1 MRILHTADWHLGRM
15 LGGMDLLELQEYA
28 LEQLVGIARDQ
39 RPDAIV
45 IAGDVYDRSVPPEH
59 AIALLDQ
66 TLMRLR
72 EVAPVLAI
80 AGNHDSGERLQFGAG
95 LLRQA
100 GVFVAGTSYDGA
112 LRVDLEDRFGK
123 VAFHLM
129 PYSLPS
135 DVRHALELPDLRT
148 HHEAIAARVEN
159 CDMHGTGRH
168 VLVAHLFAA
177 GGQATEDSERDISV
191 GGSSAVESHLFDR
204 FCYTALGHLHR
215 PHEIGTERVQY
226 SGSLCRYSFA
236 EQSHRKCCVMLE
248 LDGEGKVTFERLE
261 LPQKLGMRTLQ
272 GAAEDLIQLANQDR
286 RRNQDLIRIE
296 LKDLTVPFGTRE
308 RLKELY
314 PFLLEMDL
322 QRTLQPTDWTGG
334 SAPTEQSPRVPP
346 SRNVEQFLKERF
358 KDRDLSE
365 HLRLAAKWME
375 IAQQQEGNP
384 R

>member
-15 LGGMDLLELQEYA
+15 LGGMDLLELQEFA
-28 LEQLVGIARDQ
+28 LEQLIGIARDQ

-45 IAGDVYDRSVPPEH
+45 IAGDVYDRSVPPEN
-59 AIALLDQ
+59 AIALLDR
-66 TLMRLR
+66 TLLRLR

-100 GVFVAGTSYDGA
+100 GVYVAGTSYEGA
-112 LRVDLEDRFGK
+112 MRVDLEDRFGK

-135 DVRHALELPDLRT
+135 DVRYALDLPDLRT
-148 HHEAIAARVEN
+148 HHEAIAARVDH
-159 CDMHGTGRH
+159 CDMSGTDRH

-191 GGSSAVESHLFDR
+191 GGSSAVDSHLFDH

-215 PHEIGTERVQY
+215 PHTIGTDRIQY

-248 LDGEGKVTFERLE
+248 LDREGKVSYERME
-261 LPQKLGMRTLQ
+261 LPQKMGMRTLR
-272 GAAEDLIQLANQDR
+272 GSAEDLIQLANQDVQ
-286 RRNQDLIRIE
+286 RNQDLIRIE
-296 LKDLTVPFGTRE
+296 LTDLTVPFGARE

-314 PFLLEMDL
+314 PFLLELDL
-322 QRTLQPTDWTGG
+322 KRTVQPTDSTEDSGTTGL
-334 SAPTEQSPRVPP
+334 SERVSP
-346 SRNVEQFLKERF
+346 SQQVELFLKERF
-358 KDRDLSE
+358 RDRDLSE
-365 HLRLAAKWME
+365 HLLLAAKWME
-375 IAQQQEGNP
+375 KAQQEGGS

>member
-28 LEQLVGIARDQ
+28 LEQLIAMARDQ

-59 AIALLDQ
+59 AIGLLDE

-112 LRVDLEDRFGK
+112 MRVDLEDRFGK

-135 DVRHALELPDLRT
+135 DVRAALDLPDLRT

-159 CDMHGTGRH
+159 CDMSGTDRH

-215 PHEIGTERVQY
+215 PHRIGTDRIQY

-261 LPQKLGMRTLQ
+261 LPQKLGMRTLH
-272 GAAEDLIQLANQDR
+272 GAAEDLLLLANQDL

-296 LKDLTVPFGTRE
+296 LTDLTVPFGARE
-308 RLKELY
+308 RLKDLY
-314 PFLLEMDL
+314 PFLLELDL
-322 QRTLQPTDWTGG
+322 KRTVQPTDWTGDG
-334 SAPTEQSPRVPP
+334 EVTEQKKQEPP
-346 SRNVEQFLKERF
+346 AQKVEQFLRERF

-365 HLRLAAKWME
+365 HLRLAAEWME
-375 IAQQQEGNP
+375 KAQQQEGGP